1 MIMDVKNSF
10 LCNLCP
16 NFCNVDRK
24 VNKGACGA
32 SEDISISKYGL
43 HYFEEPVISGS
54 KGSGTV
60 FFTGCSL
67 RCVFCQNYELSR
79 TLRGKV
85 ISPSEL
91 ADIFKYL
98 EDLGAHNVNLV
109 TPSHYTKQIVKAFE
123 IYKPNI
129 PIVYNTH
136 SFETI
141 ENLKIIDPYVDIY
154 LPDMKFFSPELSKR
168 YTGKQNYF
176 TIASEAINFM
186 MESKKT
192 VIENDL
198 IKSGVIVRHLIL
210 PLCKSDSKKIVDWF
224 LNSNKNGAYLSIM
237 SQYTPIN
244 YNEKLPE
251 LNRKI
256 TQKEY
261 DSVVDYALSLNL
273 DRVFIQDLSSASE
286 NFIPKWDF

>member
-1 MIMDVKNSF
+1 MIMDAKNNF

-16 NFCNVDRK
+16 NFCGVNRK
-24 VNKGACGA
+24 LNKGACGA
-32 SEDISISKYGL
+32 SEDITISKYSL
-43 HYFEEPVISGS
+43 HHFEEPVISGE

-85 ISPSEL
+85 ISPTEL

-98 EDLGAHNVNLV
+98 EDLGAHNINLV
-109 TPSHYTKQIVKAFE
+109 TPSHFTKQIVKAFE

-154 LPDMKFFSPELSKR
+154 LPDMKFFTHDLSKR
-168 YTGKQNYF
+168 YTSKSNYF
-176 TIASEAINFM
+176 DVASKAIDFM

-192 VIENDL
+192 AIENGL

-210 PLCKSDSKKIVDWF
+210 PLCKSDSKKIIDWF
-224 LNSNKNGAYLSIM
+224 LQNNKNGAYLSIM
-237 SQYTPIN
+237 SQYTPIGV
-244 YNEKLPE
+244 NEKLPE

-261 DSVVDYALSLNL
+261 DSVVDYALSLGL
-273 DRVFIQDLSSASE
+273 ERVFIQDLSSASE
-286 NFIPKWDF
+286 SYIPKWDF

>member
-1 MIMDVKNSF
+1 MDVKNSF

-16 NFCNVDRK
+16 NNCLVDRK
-24 VNKGACGA
+24 LNKGACGA
-32 SEDISISKYGL
+32 GEDIAISKYGL
-43 HYFEEPVISGS
+43 HYYEEPVISGT

-85 ISPSEL
+85 ISPTEL

-98 EDLGAHNVNLV
+98 QDLGAHNINLV

-123 IYKPNI
+123 IYKPTI
-129 PIVYNTH
+129 PVVYNTH

-154 LPDMKFFSPELSKR
+154 LPDMKFYSPDLSKR
-168 YTGKQNYF
+168 YTNKQNYF
-176 TIASEAINFM
+176 DVASKAINFM
-186 MESKKT
+186 MESKNT
-192 VIENDL
+192 VIENGL
-198 IKSGVIVRHLIL
+198 ITSGVIVRHLIL
-210 PLCKSDSKKIVDWF
+210 PQCKSDSKKIVDWF

-237 SQYTPIN
+237 SQYTPIKH
-244 YNEKLPE
+244 NEKLPE

-261 DSVVDYALSLNL
+261 DAVVDYALSLNL
-273 DRVFIQDLSSASE
+273 DNVFIQDLSSASDSY
-286 NFIPKWDF
+286 IPVWDF

>member
-1 MIMDVKNSF
+1 MDVKNSF

-16 NFCNVDRK
+16 NFCNVDRQ

-176 TIASEAINFM
+176 DVASEAINFM
-186 MESKKT
+186 MQSKKT

-224 LNSNKNGAYLSIM
+224 LNNNKNGAYLSIM

-251 LNRKI
+251 LNRQI

-273 DRVFIQDLSSASE
+273 DKVFIQDLSSASE